1 MRVILTCA
9 LFVLSSLTLLAGTL
23 ILEGKYQGKDLYVVN
38 SVSSSGVGYC
48 VFEVLVNGQISSDEW
63 NSLAFEIDLD
73 IYGLQLGDDLVIT
86 IKYKEGCLPK
96 VINPGV
102 LEPQPTYQVLDISIS
117 DFGVLTWGTTG
128 ETGSLPFVVQ
138 QFKWNKWVN
147 VGEVMGRGIPGENTY
162 NYQAAEV
169 SGVNKFRVL
178 QKTGDGDLKSSVA
191 VEYTSSMPP
200 VTVVYDKKGSTLTFS
215 RETNYE
221 LYNVYG
227 QIVKRGFGAKADLA
241 DMLKNDYYISFD
253 NNTEKFYRK

>member
-1 MRVILTCA
+1 
-9 LFVLSSLTLLAGTL
+9 
-23 ILEGKYQGKDLYVVN
+23 
-38 SVSSSGVGYC
+38 
-48 VFEVLVNGQISSDEW
+48 
-63 NSLAFEIDLD
+63 
-73 IYGLQLGDDLVIT
+73 LVIT

-191 VEYTSSMPP
+191 VEYISSMPP
-200 VTVVYDKKGSTLTFS
+200 VSVVYDKKGSTLTFS
-215 RETNYE
+215 RETNFE

-241 DMLKNDYYISFD
+241 EMLKNDYYISFD
-253 NNTEKFYRK
+253 NSTEKFYRK

>member
-9 LFVLSSLTLLAGTL
+9 LFVLSSLTMLAGTL

-63 NSLAFEIDLD
+63 NSPAFEIDLD

-117 DFGVLTWGTTG
+117 DFGVLTWGTIG

-162 NYQAAEV
+162 KYQAAEV

-200 VTVVYDKKGSTLTFS
+200 VSVVYDKKGSTLTFS